1 MDIQS
6 IVGSL
11 IGLAQDNPS
20 ILGSLVEHPYSTV
33 RNVSGVQDV
42 SRNEA
47 AEVVTAVSSLAQ
59 GKAVDFGSLGTL
71 ASLLL
76 GQNDNSVH
84 TLAGSLF
91 GNLLSQAEV
100 VEEEPPAQEVQ
111 AAGMNLDL
119 GKLAMIAGSLLA
131 IANATGVTGKK
142 TKRSGV
148 DLSDGVGLDDRAGL
162 AATLMSNGQAPAKT
176 TGRNSRKTTAA
187 KPVVDLSDGIG
198 LDDVIGLAGTLL
210 GGK

>member
-1 MDIQS
+1 
-6 IVGSL
+6 
-11 IGLAQDNPS
+11 
-20 ILGSLVEHPYSTV
+20 
-33 RNVSGVQDV
+33 
-42 SRNEA
+42 
-47 AEVVTAVSSLAQ
+47 
-59 GKAVDFGSLGTL
+59 
-71 ASLLL
+71 
-76 GQNDNSVH
+76 
-84 TLAGSLF
+84 
-91 GNLLSQAEV
+91 
-100 VEEEPPAQEVQ
+100 
-111 AAGMNLDL
+111 MNLDL

-148 DLSDGVGLDDRAGL
+148 DLSDGVGLDDLAGL

-187 KPVVDLSDGIG
+187 KPAVDLSDGIG

>member
-33 RNVSGVQDV
+33 RTVSGVQDV
-42 SRNEA
+42 SRTEA

-59 GKAVDFGSLGTL
+59 GQAVDFGTLGNL
-71 ASLLL
+71 AQLLL

-142 TKRSGV
+142 TKQSGV
-148 DLSDGVGLDDRAGL
+148 DLSDGVGLDDLAGL
-162 AATLMSNGQAPAKT
+162 AATLMANGQAPANK
-176 TGRNSRKTTAA
+176 RSKKTAA
-187 KPVVDLSDGIG
+187 KPAIDLSDGIG
-198 LDDVIGLAGTLL
+198 LDDMIGIAGSLL